1 LGGKKEDLRETRDLL
16 KNQLSAR
23 QWNTPELLAL
33 WKGRKDQK
41 FMAILSYVSSWKAR
55 LDYSPP
61 F

>member
-1 LGGKKEDLRETRDLL
+1 MRETRDLL